1 MKQLATQFVAALL
14 LAMAS
19 ASVWGNDNN
28 VNLADESDY
37 SVLVFWAS
45 WCGRCDA
52 VLKDMDALHMSGAL
66 HGIPVKAVNIGAQAN
81 AAQALLRK
89 GGQDLQEL
97 DRARNVAK
105 VIGPIPKLAKVGP
118 VCRRRMTEVGWTS
131 INPIARRRCIVVV
144 AAIGMSDHQSFC
156 M

>member
-89 GGQDLQEL
+89 GGQDLQLIADGQTLAERF
-97 DRARNVAK
+97 DVQSVPWVVVVDANGEPVYEPSRNTV
-105 VIGPIPKLAKVGP
+105 PTQLAKYVQMDLAL
-118 VCRRRMTEVGWTS
+118 RR
-131 INPIARRRCIVVV
+131 
-144 AAIGMSDHQSFC
+144 
-156 M
+156 

>member
-19 ASVWGNDNN
+19 VSVWGNDNN

-89 GGQDLQEL
+89 GGQDLQLIADGQTLAERF
-97 DRARNVAK
+97 DVQSVPWVVVVDANGEPVYEPSRNTV
-105 VIGPIPKLAKVGP
+105 PTQLAKYVQMDLAL
-118 VCRRRMTEVGWTS
+118 RL
-131 INPIARRRCIVVV
+131 
-144 AAIGMSDHQSFC
+144 
-156 M
+156 

>member
-28 VNLADESDY
+28 VNVADESDY

-89 GGQDLQEL
+89 GGQDLQLIADGQTLAERFGVQSVPWVVVV
-97 DRARNVAK
+97 DANGEPVYEPSRNTV
-105 VIGPIPKLAKVGP
+105 PTQLAKYVQMDLAL
-118 VCRRRMTEVGWTS
+118 RL
-131 INPIARRRCIVVV
+131 
-144 AAIGMSDHQSFC
+144 
-156 M
+156 

>member
-1 MKQLATQFVAALL
+1 
-14 LAMAS
+14 MAS

-89 GGQDLQEL
+89 GGQDLQLIADGQTLAERF
-97 DRARNVAK
+97 DVQSVPWVVVVDANGEPVYEPSRNTV
-105 VIGPIPKLAKVGP
+105 PTQLAKYVQMDLAL
-118 VCRRRMTEVGWTS
+118 RL
-131 INPIARRRCIVVV
+131 
-144 AAIGMSDHQSFC
+144 
-156 M
+156 